1 MNIANCSI
9 QTIGLNGSL
18 KREQLKSGYST
29 RITPNFSRSNKIT
42 CTPISINN
50 FHAYSNISFKAS
62 LKEHL
67 GQGAR
72 YLGDN
77 KTKFTL
83 TTPYAEKVEVK
94 ILDENLENERIEEL
108 ERISK
113 DKFSK
118 VIPDVKAGSKYIYQ
132 VTKQDGRVQE
142 LYDPR
147 ADYLPFDVQDY
158 QLNSNY
164 AEVVDHSNY
173 KWTDWKWMNSRKS
186 SNEGAR
192 GWGIPKNMIIE
203 TVHIGL
209 LDGFKNAKKE
219 LDNIQKTGI
228 ANAVRVMPIGEFYGK
243 YNWGYDEVAKFAPE
257 NSYGT
262 PDEFKDF
269 VNHAHEKGISVILD
283 VVLNHFGPYGANL
296 NEYVPTYHNDK
307 ETSWGKVLKFGGED
321 GKYVRSYMND
331 MLMNWAVNYHVDGF
345 RFDATHCL
353 DSDEGMQEILKDL
366 RSHKETKDLILYP
379 EDMRISRTMANSNLP
394 KEVNKTNWGYSG
406 QTTFDFYKSLIA
418 NVTKQEKHGIKPD
431 LFQLAYIYENTIL
444 DSHEANMLR
453 QKNLSLK
460 DREQYEKNL
469 QLPKQNAD
477 NFIINFSNHDEI
489 GNDAGGKRNLPSILS
504 SRLNIHD
511 RFGGNWQA
519 AQKFTFDLLKN
530 YGKNDTCISYDD
542 QKRYGCKWPISQEEL
557 YREIS
562 NSFELNKLM
571 LGATFMYPG
580 TKEFFM
586 GDERA
591 ELSPLKYFCE
601 FPEDAINPI
610 NSRKYIDE
618 IADEKGYK
626 PDRSAFADSKIR
638 QKTYEASWMNN
649 GTERFCKDFAKLI
662 KTLPVF
668 NTCDADKVCT
678 YVFPKD
684 DVLEFKRYDDY
695 GHEVIAVMNFSDRPK
710 FNYCMQRT
718 SDQYVREILNSNNSK
733 YCGSGMYL
741 NKDRCNTKNGSIT
754 IPPLAIS
761 VFVPEMQANNV
772 QL

>member
-1 MNIANCSI
+1 MNISNYSMQSVILKPSQKREFLSSANKNKSNFVYSVKPAY
-9 QTIGLNGSL
+9 TSVSL
-18 KREQLKSGYST
+18 KNYQ
-29 RITPNFSRSNKIT
+29 
-42 CTPISINN
+42 
-50 FHAYSNISFKAS
+50 AYSNISFKAS
-62 LKEHL
+62 LDEHL

-72 YLGDN
+72 YLGNN

-94 ILDENLENERIEEL
+94 IFDEFGENSRIEKL
-108 ERISK
+108 EKVRN

-118 VIPDVKAGSKYIYQ
+118 IVPDVKAGSKYIYQ
-132 VTKQDGRVQE
+132 VTKKDGRVQE

-147 ADYLPFDVQDY
+147 ADYLPFDIEDY
-158 QLNSNY
+158 NEKSNL
-164 AEVVDHSNY
+164 AEVIDHSSY
-173 KWTDWKWMNSRKS
+173 QWTDDKWTMTRKS
-186 SNEGAR
+186 SNDGAL

-203 TVHIGL
+203 TVHMGL
-209 LDGFKNAKKE
+209 LGGFENAKKE
-219 LDNIQKTGI
+219 IDNIANTGV

-257 NSYGT
+257 NSYGS

-296 NEYVPTYHNDK
+296 NEFVPTYHSDK
-307 ETSWGKVLKFGGED
+307 ETDWGKMLKFGGEQ

-345 RFDATHCL
+345 RFDATHCM
-353 DSDEGMQEILKDL
+353 DSDEGMREIIDDL
-366 RSHKETKDLILYP
+366 RSHSETKNLILYP
-379 EDMRISRTMANSNLP
+379 EDMRVSRTMANSRLP
-394 KEVNKTNWGYSG
+394 KEVSDINWGYSG
-406 QTTFDFYKSLIA
+406 QTTFDFYKSLVA
-418 NVTKQEKHGIKPD
+418 NATKQEKHGIKPD

-453 QKNLSLK
+453 QKDLKQK
-460 DREQYEKNL
+460 DREKFERNL
-469 QLPKQNAD
+469 ILPKQNAD

-504 SRLNIHD
+504 ARLNIHD
-511 RFGGNWQA
+511 RFDGNWQA

-530 YGKNDTCISYDD
+530 YAKNETCISYDD
-542 QKRYGCKWPISQEEL
+542 QKRYGCKFPIFQDEF
-557 YREIS
+557 YRELDK
-562 NSFELNKLM
+562 SFELNKLM

-601 FPEDAINPI
+601 FPDNAINPI
-610 NSRKYIDE
+610 TSRKYIDE
-618 IADEKGYK
+618 IADEKGYV
-626 PDRSAFADSKIR
+626 PDKTAFDDSKIR
-638 QKTYEASWMNN
+638 QRVYNESSMNN
-649 GTERFCKDFAKLI
+649 GTERFCKDFTTLI

-668 NTCDADKVCT
+668 NTCDAEKVCT
-678 YVFPKD
+678 YVYPKE

-695 GHEVIAVMNFSDRPK
+695 GHEVIAVMNFSDKPMFK
-710 FNYCMQRT
+710 YCMQRT

-733 YCGSGMYL
+733 YCGDGMYL
-741 NKDRCNTKNGSIT
+741 NNGRRNTKNGSIT
-754 IPPLAIS
+754 IPPLGIA
-761 VFVPEMQANNV
+761 VFVPENQIIV
-772 QL
+772 